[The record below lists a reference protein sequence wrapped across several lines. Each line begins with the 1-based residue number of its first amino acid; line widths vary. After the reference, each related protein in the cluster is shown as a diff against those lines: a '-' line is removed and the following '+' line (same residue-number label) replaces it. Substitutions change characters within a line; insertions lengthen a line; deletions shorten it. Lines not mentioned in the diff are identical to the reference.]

1 MGELSKVVV
10 MGMVQKEW
18 WPRGRIGRGLGH
30 RVQRGKHDYPVKG
43 LIHNGAV
50 RSFFFCARRVCFVRD
65 EHSHTR
71 LAGSQALHHRS
82 PIRASINHLSE

>member
-10 MGMVQKEW
+10 MGLVQKEW

-50 RSFFFCARRVCFVRD
+50 RSFFLREAGVLCERRAFTHKVSRKP
-65 EHSHTR
+65 S
-71 LAGSQALHHRS
+71 LGSS
-82 PIRASINHLSE
+82 